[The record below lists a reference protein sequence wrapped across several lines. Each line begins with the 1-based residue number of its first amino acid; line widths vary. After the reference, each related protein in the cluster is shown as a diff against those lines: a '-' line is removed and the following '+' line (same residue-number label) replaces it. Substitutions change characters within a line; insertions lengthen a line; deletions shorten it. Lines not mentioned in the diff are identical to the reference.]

1 MADSYGPGD
10 RGPQSGGQQNG
21 GQQNPN
27 SNYTYRYNYSF
38 GSGRGVPPN
47 RPPRPPR
54 SSDSWK
60 DWIWIGLLFCI
71 PAAGITQIVAIVWA
85 VSKILAHPLP
95 PGGPAGGP
103 YRQGGCGELLS
114 AGCGGRTSG
123 GNRSVGRSGPGRAA
137 GPGGG
142 AAGPAPARLDPASK
156 AAAVQSPA
164 RRLER
169 AEPGGEQAQ
178 AGQKGGRRHRAH
190 HRRQHLGRYF
200 QPGRA
205 GLHDPCVFG

>member
-85 VSKILAHPLP
+85 VSKILDMDAK
-95 PGGPAGGP
+95 
-103 YRQGGCGELLS
+103 Q
-114 AGCGGRTSG
+114 RT
-123 GNRSVGRSGPGRAA
+123 R
-137 GPGGG
+137 
-142 AAGPAPARLDPASK
+142 
-156 AAAVQSPA
+156 
-164 RRLER
+164 
-169 AEPGGEQAQ
+169 
-178 AGQKGGRRHRAH
+178 
-190 HRRQHLGRYF
+190 
-200 QPGRA
+200 
-205 GLHDPCVFG
+205 

>member
-85 VSKILAHPLP
+85 VSKILNMDAKQRTR
-95 PGGPAGGP
+95 
-103 YRQGGCGELLS
+103 YRQE
-114 AGCGGRTSG
+114 AQ
-123 GNRSVGRSGPGRAA
+123 RAA
-137 GPGGG
+137 HTAKIP
-142 AAGPAPARLDPASK
+142 
-156 AAAVQSPA
+156 
-164 RRLER
+164 
-169 AEPGGEQAQ
+169 
-178 AGQKGGRRHRAH
+178 
-190 HRRQHLGRYF
+190 
-200 QPGRA
+200 
-205 GLHDPCVFG
+205 